1 MTNFQYIN
9 CFSLALQRSYRWTM
23 RRPRPWGIEGS
34 LYYIILLSNQIMV
47 SEFTKFVKFMN
58 HLWII
63 VFAMNTD
70 EILFAYERGGETLLK
85 NLVNRW
91 FGPFWKIFI
100 WYGDVS
106 FQTQKSFKI
115 KELEVSKFSPG
126 LIRVCWWYQDVVLTH
141 ASSVDWSNLWISD
154 LLPVKSL
161 PNF

>member
-47 SEFTKFVKFMN
+47 PEFTKFVKFMN

-106 FQTQKSFKI
+106 FHYEENEILRSFINKI
-115 KELEVSKFSPG
+115 RKISKTYPH
-126 LIRVCWWYQDVVLTH
+126 LLTY
-141 ASSVDWSNLWISD
+141 L
-154 LLPVKSL
+154 
-161 PNF
+161 